1 MPKFEHLGSK
11 FSKTN
16 VRLEISIFEI
26 EYIQNFVKIRKLILL
41 GAKYQKLGIWAQH
54 IWKQL
59 SDLKSAPSKSR
70 FPQFWNFGSL
80 WVVLGLSAIFFGSLQ
95 VVSGCFSSFRL
106 VLGCLGS
113 FCVLVSTLFWCDEN
127 QVSSIFCPCF
137 LSLSCRIRYDLRHGN
152 NYLP

>member
-54 IWKQL
+54 I
-59 SDLKSAPSKSR
+59 
-70 FPQFWNFGSL
+70 
-80 WVVLGLSAIFFGSLQ
+80 
-95 VVSGCFSSFRL
+95 
-106 VLGCLGS
+106 
-113 FCVLVSTLFWCDEN
+113 
-127 QVSSIFCPCF
+127 
-137 LSLSCRIRYDLRHGN
+137 
-152 NYLP
+152 